1 MIALQLFILIP
12 DIQFKL
18 AMTKRFLILFLF
30 LSLKLSAQDAAD
42 ISKWNVSISNKD
54 AKAGDEVE
62 LVFSATIDK
71 NWKLYS
77 SDFKNEIGP
86 LPTEFQFS
94 DADSYKLLG
103 EIRPVNPKKTV
114 DPTWD
119 VAYTYFAE
127 KAEFR
132 QKIKL
137 SKKGFVA
144 KGTIK
149 GLLCSNVDG
158 VCIPFRE
165 SFQVN

>member
-1 MIALQLFILIP
+1 MNKQ
-12 DIQFKL
+12 
-18 AMTKRFLILFLF
+18 FLILFLF
-30 LSLKLSAQDAAD
+30 LSFNLAAQDASD
-42 ISKWNVSISNKD
+42 ISKWNVSVSDND

-77 SDFKNEIGP
+77 SDFKNDIGP
-86 LPTEFQFS
+86 LPTEFKFS
-94 DADSYKLLG
+94 QADSYQLVGDIK
-103 EIRPVNPKKTV
+103 PVNPKKTL

-119 VAYTYFAE
+119 VAYTYFAD

-132 QKIKL
+132 QKIKV
-137 SKKGFVA
+137 SKKDFVA

-158 VCIPFRE
+158 VCIPFQE
-165 SFQVN
+165 SFQIH